1 MSEENICLVCDYKGN
16 NIHLKCCRQNICRDC
31 LILTGSFNCPH
42 CRSDIKPFIS
52 RRLKDSIQTISYK
65 DSKIDILEREVAIL
79 RHELKRSQSMN
90 MSNVIISA
98 ILLHDIETSEDSST
112 NEHSHPEEPSDI
124 PPPLEDVD

>member
-1 MSEENICLVCDYKGN
+1 MSEENVCLVCNYKGN

-42 CRSDIKPFIS
+42 CRSNIKPFIN
-52 RRLKDSIQTISYK
+52 RRLKDSIQTIAYK
-65 DSKIDILEREVAIL
+65 DSKISIMEQEVAIL
-79 RHELKRSQSMN
+79 RHELKRSQSIN

-98 ILLHDIETSEDSST
+98 ILLHDVETSE
-112 NEHSHPEEPSDI
+112 NNHPEEPDM